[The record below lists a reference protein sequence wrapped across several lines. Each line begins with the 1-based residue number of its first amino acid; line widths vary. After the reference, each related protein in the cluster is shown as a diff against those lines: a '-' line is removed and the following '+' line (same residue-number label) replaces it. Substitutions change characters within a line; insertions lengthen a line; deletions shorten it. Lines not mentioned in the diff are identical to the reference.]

1 MMKDA
6 PDIALLSRYPADG
19 NNMERCVRLKAFS
32 WHPNCGELQHE
43 QVKKMHEAGICVF
56 PYNVDSQKEYQRMIQ
71 MDVDG
76 VITSD
81 PVTVPK
87 LGSVMRT
94 EEC

>member
-1 MMKDA
+1 
-6 PDIALLSRYPADG
+6 
-19 NNMERCVRLKAFS
+19 
-32 WHPNCGELQHE
+32 
-43 QVKKMHEAGICVF
+43 
-56 PYNVDSQKEYQRMIQ
+56 MIQ